1 MIWQINFCFKK
12 FVLRY
17 SFSRNR
23 PVHSPHWYLFMKR
36 KKKITSRALFNICF
50 FLLLKFFHFILWWW
64 DISKRK
70 ENKQLLTTNLA
81 PLQNPVKSIRKEK
94 NQIKNVACFLVNVYN
109 SKCTILSSFHS
120 KTRNDLPILLHTTL
134 FPHPTPTTT
143 PYFYT
148 TTI

>member
-1 MIWQINFCFKK
+1 LIFIHEEKKENYFRGHYLTSGFPPSTNF
-12 FVLRY
+12 
-17 SFSRNR
+17 SF
-23 PVHSPHWYLFMKR
+23 HSVVMGYFEKKR
-36 KKKITSRALFNICF
+36 KKKAVTNNEFSAIA
-50 FLLLKFFHFILWWW
+50 KP
-64 DISKRK
+64 SKVYKKR
-70 ENKQLLTTNLA
+70 
-81 PLQNPVKSIRKEK
+81 K

-148 TTI
+148 ITI